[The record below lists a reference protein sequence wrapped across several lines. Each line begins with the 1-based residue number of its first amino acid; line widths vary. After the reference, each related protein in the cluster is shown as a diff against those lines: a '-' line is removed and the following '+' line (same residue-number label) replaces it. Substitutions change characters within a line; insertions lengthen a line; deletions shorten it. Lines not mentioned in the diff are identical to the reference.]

1 MATYNVTAQTR
12 RVQFTGDGTAGPFAF
27 SFQVN
32 ATSEIKVY
40 VDTTVKTE
48 SSHYTVSLSSSTGA
62 GTVSFTSGNHPTSSQ
77 TITILGS
84 IPLSRTSVYTSGGQ
98 LTSASLESD
107 FDTNMFVHQQTN
119 EEIDRSLRL
128 AEHDVIS
135 GADMTL
141 PVKDTRKGTVLG
153 FNATTGN
160 PEAGPSI
167 TSVQSLA
174 NVTTAINLL
183 GTSTVIEDLGLLG
196 TSTVIEDMGLL
207 ATSGNITAMGLLG
220 VSGVIEDM
228 GILGTSAIVEDLGL
242 LATSGNVTAM
252 GLLGNSTTITAM
264 GKLGNDT
271 TIADMAILGTD
282 AIVADMAQLAN
293 STIIDDLAILANS
306 TITDD
311 MAILATSANVTAM
324 GLLGTSAN
332 VTAQG
337 LLGTSANVTAMG
349 LLGTSTVIED
359 MGLLA
364 TSAVIEDMGILGT
377 SANVTAMSNVSG
389 SIANVNTVASN
400 VAGVNSFAERYRIA
414 SSAPSSSLNVGDLY
428 FDTGTNTLKVY
439 KSSGWADA
447 GSSVNGTSARF
458 HYDISG
464 TPTTVTGSDANSNT
478 LAYDAGFLDV
488 YVNGV
493 RMSPADITTTSGSS
507 VVFASALADG
517 DEVDIVTFGV
527 FSVANISSQNVTYT
541 QGGTGS
547 QSRTVEAKL
556 KEFLTVGD
564 FSSGDAC
571 VLAGYTAN
579 QPIYLKSG
587 ESAKLVCNPT
597 AGDDIKA
604 MVAYMR
610 GCKVSPEATFYL
622 ELADGKH
629 TVNTY
634 IDLDGSG
641 TEIDI
646 RGTASPTFQQITVY
660 SASQV
665 SGTTYEVTV
674 TINAQLSAD
683 AVVGSVIGIQNAQG
697 SGEEECFNGGHIV
710 KAIASN
716 RLSFTF
722 DIITPQ
728 GAPSIGTISN
738 TETNSLTAN
747 QVVVYKSSII
757 ASSSGWDGSSREGF
771 INCLN
776 GGRMTWRFAG
786 LGYSGNAG
794 TEHDLIFLKGSGSR
808 FYAYDYSAFCGAGDK
823 VLRSYGSAEFHLNRS
838 QLGGGITAQELYQGV
853 AGSEAQ
859 FVRISFGSASVAGFT
874 CGANTNINIAQ
885 SQGGALV
892 DALKTTSTSATISA
906 YPIRIKHCTK
916 AIEANGGNVY
926 CSSDTELKEN
936 ATGLDWSNGSTIYGN
951 ITFANNGTN
960 SIADANAMYKG
971 GIWYNGSAVTTKSQD
986 IIIASSNPNI
996 KFEDGG
1002 ETVVANINGNS
1013 GHITLD
1019 TYTTGRDVL
1028 FKAGGVSKASFDNGS
1043 IAFIPATDNT
1053 GSVGTS
1059 SNRWQNLYLSG
1070 GAFIGGTGTA
1080 NKLDDY
1086 EEGTW
1091 TPTITGSSSGSYALD
1106 AGHKSTYIKV
1116 GNICHVSTSVG
1127 LGTLTGTASGFIVI
1141 AGFPFNYNG
1150 GVSQSTGACFLSRA
1164 NLASTHKQTHIMQSS
1179 SGTAN
1184 TFFLPFMRDND
1195 TSGESD
1201 LSIFS
1206 SSSNIT
1212 FSFSYQTV

>member
-478 LAYDAGFLDV
+478 LAYDAGFIDV

-517 DEVDIVTFGV
+517 DEVDIVAFGT
-527 FSVANISSQNVTYT
+527 FSVSNIVSTGALNSGSITSGFGNID
-541 QGGTGS
+541 TGS
-547 QSRTVEAKL
+547 STITTTGAI
-556 KEFLTVGD
+556 TGG
-564 FSSGDAC
+564 S
-571 VLAGYTAN
+571 
-579 QPIYLKSG
+579 
-587 ESAKLVCNPT
+587 LV
-597 AGDDIKA
+597 
-604 MVAYMR
+604 
-610 GCKVSPEATFYL
+610 
-622 ELADGKH
+622 ADNI
-629 TVNTY
+629 T
-634 IDLDGSG
+634 IDG
-641 TEIDI
+641 TEIDLSSGDLTVDVAGDI
-646 RGTASPTFQQITVY
+646 TLDADGGDFRFADGGTNVGKITISATDFVFDATVQDRDIIFKGDDGGAGVTALTLDMSDAGTAIFNHDIKLGDNSKALFGASSDLMILHDGTDSFVQDEGTGNLKIRTNGTAIELKTTADEAMVVANKDGAVELYHNNSKKFETTSTGVNITGHVTKPNLP
-660 SASQV
+660 SFHAS
-665 SGTTYEVTV
+665 
-674 TINAQLSAD
+674 
-683 AVVGSVIGIQNAQG
+683 GIA
-697 SGEEECFNGGHIV
+697 
-710 KAIASN
+710 
-716 RLSFTF
+716 
-722 DIITPQ
+722 
-728 GAPSIGTISN
+728 
-738 TETNSLTAN
+738 NS
-747 QVVVYKSSII
+747 
-757 ASSSGWDGSSREGF
+757 SSSG
-771 INCLN
+771 
-776 GGRMTWRFAG
+776 
-786 LGYSGNAG
+786 
-794 TEHDLIFLKGSGSR
+794 
-808 FYAYDYSAFCGAGDK
+808 
-823 VLRSYGSAEFHLNRS
+823 
-838 QLGGGITAQELYQGV
+838 
-853 AGSEAQ
+853 
-859 FVRISFGSASVAGFT
+859 
-874 CGANTNINIAQ
+874 
-885 SQGGALV
+885 
-892 DALKTTSTSATISA
+892 AT
-906 YPIRIKHCTK
+906 
-916 AIEANGGNVY
+916 
-926 CSSDTELKEN
+926 
-936 ATGLDWSNGSTIYGN
+936 SNGNEVIIFNSVN
-951 ITFANNGTN
+951 LNNGSHFNN
-960 SIADANAMYKG
+960 SNGRFTAPIA
-971 GIWYNGSAVTTKSQD
+971 GIYYFSQ
-986 IIIASSNPNI
+986 
-996 KFEDGG
+996 
-1002 ETVVANINGNS
+1002 
-1013 GHITLD
+1013 
-1019 TYTTGRDVL
+1019 
-1028 FKAGGVSKASFDNGS
+1028 SFLYDDNGS
-1043 IAFIPATDNT
+1043 GQGALQWRKNGSLINGSSAYIVGSQFSSYVQASSAFIISLSASDYVDLFSHPA
-1053 GSVGTS
+1053 G
-1059 SNRWQNLYLSG
+1059 W
-1070 GAFIGGTGTA
+1070 
-1080 NKLDDY
+1080 
-1086 EEGTW
+1086 
-1091 TPTITGSSSGSYALD
+1091 
-1106 AGHKSTYIKV
+1106 HV
-1116 GNICHVSTSVG
+1116 GNEST
-1127 LGTLTGTASGFIVI
+1127 
-1141 AGFPFNYNG
+1141 
-1150 GVSQSTGACFLSRA
+1150 ACGYL
-1164 NLASTHKQTHIMQSS
+1164 I
-1179 SGTAN
+1179 G
-1184 TFFLPFMRDND
+1184 
-1195 TSGESD
+1195 
-1201 LSIFS
+1201 
-1206 SSSNIT
+1206 
-1212 FSFSYQTV
+1212 